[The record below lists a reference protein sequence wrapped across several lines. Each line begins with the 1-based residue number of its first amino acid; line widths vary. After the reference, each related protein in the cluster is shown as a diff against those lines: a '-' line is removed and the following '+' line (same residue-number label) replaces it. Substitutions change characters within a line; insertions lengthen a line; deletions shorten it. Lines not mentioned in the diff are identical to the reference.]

1 MKKIIL
7 SGIIALSA
15 IALTFSSCN
24 KYEDGPKFSLL
35 TKKMRITG
43 DWTATES
50 IYTPVSGSPTTTSLS
65 GVTLSIE
72 KDGKYTSTDPS
83 GSDAGT
89 WRLGED
95 KDDLLTTSSAPGSV
109 EEGSRILKLKS
120 KELWLRITETNGD
133 KLEIHYQQ

>member
-1 MKKIIL
+1 MKKFIICGL
-7 SGIIALSA
+7 IALSA
-15 IALTFSSCN
+15 ISVTITSCN

-50 IYTPVSGSPTTTSLS
+50 IYTTTSGSSTTSTIS

-72 KDGKYTSTDPS
+72 KDGTYKETDPS
-83 GSDAGT
+83 GSDSGT

-109 EEGSRILKLKS
+109 EEGARILKLKS
-120 KELWLRITETNGD
+120 KELWLRITLSNGD
-133 KLEIHYQQ
+133 KIETHYEQ